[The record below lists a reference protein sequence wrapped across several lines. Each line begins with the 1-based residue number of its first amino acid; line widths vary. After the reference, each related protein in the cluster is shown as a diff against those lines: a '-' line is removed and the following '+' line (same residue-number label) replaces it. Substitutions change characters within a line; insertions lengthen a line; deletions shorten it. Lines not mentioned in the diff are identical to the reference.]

1 MNIGKFPKESSG
13 VSGWSE
19 RRGCDGRGETEENGA
34 ATEG

>member
-1 MNIGKFPKESSG
+1 MNIGKFPKESNR

-19 RRGCDGRGETEENGA
+19 RRGCEGRGETEA